1 MQDWPGLIEAYR
13 SWLPVSGSTPVITLR
28 EGATPLIPV
37 PSVAE
42 RIGRGVKVYVKYDG
56 LNPTGSFKDR
66 GMTMAISKAKE
77 AGCEAVICAST
88 GNTSAAAAAYA
99 RRGDMR
105 AFVLIPDGYVAQG
118 KLAQALVYGAE
129 VLAIRG
135 NFDRALEIVREAA
148 EKYPV
153 PLVNSVNPYRLQGQ
167 KTAAFEIVDALGD
180 APDWLCIP
188 MGNAG
193 NITAYWMGFQ
203 EYQNAGHSRILP
215 RMMGFQASGSAPL
228 VYGTTVSDPDTI
240 ATAIRI
246 GNPVNRDKA
255 IAAQTA
261 SKGAFLDVT
270 DAEIIEAYKLLGG
283 SEGIFCEPASAASVA
298 GLIKRKEEVPTGAT
312 VVCVLTGNG
321 LIDPDCAINN
331 NDAAFHTDL
340 KPDLDTVANV
350 MGF

>member
-13 SWLPVSGSTPVITLR
+13 SWLPVSDATPVITLR

-37 PSVAE
+37 PSVSE

-77 AGCEAVICAST
+77 AGC
-88 GNTSAAAAAYA
+88 AAAAYA
-99 RRGDMR
+99 RRAGMR

-135 NFDRALEIVREAA
+135 NFDRALDIVREVSDR
-148 EKYPV
+148 YPV
-153 PLVNSVNPYRLQGQ
+153 TLVNSVNPYRLQGQ
-167 KTAAFEIVDALGD
+167 KTAAFEVIEALGD

-203 EYQNAGHSRILP
+203 EYHQAGRSRRLP

-228 VYGTTVSDPDTI
+228 VNETTVEDPETI

-246 GNPVNRDKA
+246 GNPVNREKA
-255 IAAQTA
+255 IAARQA
-261 SKGAFLDVT
+261 SNGAFLDVT
-270 DAEIIEAYKLLGG
+270 DAEIVAAYKLLGG
-283 SEGIFCEPASAASVA
+283 QEGVFCEPASAASVA
-298 GLIKRKEEVPTGAT
+298 GLLKRKDEVPSGAT

-321 LIDPDCAINN
+321 LKDPDCAIQN
-331 NDAAFHTDL
+331 NDASFHTDL
-340 KPDLDTVANV
+340 DPDLGTVAKV